1 MDRSF
6 DYHFVLSFFFKSPEF
21 ETRILSKWFFH
32 FLYERKSFENVRNV
46 NLAPPILKFF
56 RLMTL
61 KKFNLPPKFR
71 NQQLRRSVQ
80 FTKWKSNIVL
90 YPGSGRVGWWCGGV
104 CVGLVLKFRRPAC
117 PKFQHVETRGKIV
130 EKCTRLWFHGRI

>member
-1 MDRSF
+1 MIATSL
-6 DYHFVLSFFFKSPEF
+6 VFFRPSEF
-21 ETRILSKWFFH
+21 ETGFCRNDFFTFYMNGKTSKTA
-32 FLYERKSFENVRNV
+32 RNV
-46 NLAPPILKFF
+46 NFAPPILKFP

-61 KKFNLPPKFR
+61 KNLIYPR
-71 NQQLRRSVQ
+71 NSAINNCVHSAAVCNLQNGNQIS
-80 FTKWKSNIVL
+80 FYI
-90 YPGSGRVGWWCGGV
+90 PGRVVVV